1 MMVSARIQDLW
12 RNSGLLTRLV
22 CAMGFVFLLGAV
34 IHTHV
39 TIRTGA
45 ASYEARHRAELREVI
60 DALTPIIA
68 EQAVIGDYATIQQ
81 IMDAATQR
89 RTDIDRVV
97 WRDRGGRELVSQAA
111 EDPYYAPA
119 WFAAWAGIDSQ
130 SNTTRVRLGGVDYG
144 ELSILL
150 TTAPAVNELW
160 RSVLT
165 QSAVLLA
172 VTLASFAVLAFVLRA
187 NLRALAR
194 LSVAA
199 DRFRQGDYSIRA
211 PVQGAREGRAA
222 IEAFNNMAGRIEK
235 LVGALSDSREALIE
249 QLHFTEV
256 LFDAIPMPVFFKD
269 THGIY
274 LGVNRAWERFFG
286 MSRSEIVGR
295 SVLEV
300 YPHDAQIA
308 ALHQAKDEELWAHP
322 GMQSYEAT
330 LVMRDGQHRQ
340 TMYSRSTF
348 THADGSL
355 AGLIGIIADL
365 TDLKEAEEKMRAA
378 LVGKFSAE
386 SANRAKSVF
395 LANMSHEI
403 RTPLTAIIGFSESLL
418 DHGQTLSDR
427 VDSIQTIIRS
437 GRHLLGIISDILDL
451 SKIEA
456 GKLEIERMPVALRVL
471 LQDVR
476 ALAALRAAEK
486 GLAFHMDGVFPLPQQ
501 FLGDA
506 LRLKQILL
514 NLTCNAIKFTDSGS
528 VSVRVR
534 HLPAAD
540 QLSFEVTD
548 TGIGMTDEQMEKLFV
563 PFTQADSSTTRR
575 YGGTGLGL
583 FLSKQLAEEMGGAIT
598 VTSTPG
604 AGSCFTL
611 SVPTGSLEGVAF
623 VHDASAWMEPS
634 GTAGAAAAAPRLA
647 GRVLLAEDNPDNQ
660 RLIALHV
667 QRLGAELAVAG
678 NGEEALQ
685 RALAE
690 PFDLVLM
697 DMQMPVL
704 DGIQATRRLRAQGYR
719 GPIVALTA
727 NAMQE
732 DIRRCEEA
740 GCDGFL
746 TKPID
751 RARFGA
757 TVARY
762 LGADI
767 HASHEAEEPPIV
779 SSLLAEEPELADLV
793 AGFVARLPVLI
804 EELGGAHDAQDWAAL
819 KAKAHDLKAV
829 GGGYGFPQVTDV
841 AAKIEFEIAKKD
853 TPGVATQIEKLR
865 ALGRRI
871 TSGAAADPA
880 PMRAAS

>member
-1 MMVSARIQDLW
+1 MTLNARIRDLW
-12 RNSGLLTRLV
+12 IDSGLLTRLV
-22 CAMGFVFLLGAV
+22 SAMGFVFLLGAV
-34 IHTHV
+34 IHTHF
-39 TIRTGA
+39 TIRSGA

-60 DALTPIIA
+60 EALAPIIA
-68 EQAVIGDYATIQQ
+68 EQAVIGDYATIRQ
-81 IMDAATQR
+81 IMDAAVRR
-89 RTDIDRVV
+89 RTNIDRVV
-97 WRDRGGRELVSQAA
+97 WRDRGGRELVSQDA

-119 WFAAWAGIDSQ
+119 WFTAWAGIDSQ
-130 SNTTRVRLGGVDYG
+130 SDATRVRLGGVDYG
-144 ELSILL
+144 ELSIQL
-150 TTAPAVNELW
+150 TPAPAVNELW
-160 RSVLT
+160 RSMLI

-172 VTLASFAVLAFVLRA
+172 VTLASFAVLAVVLRA
-187 NLRALAR
+187 NLRALGR

-199 DRFRQGDYSIRA
+199 DRFRQGDYSIRV

-235 LVGALSDSREALIE
+235 LVRALSDNREALID

-269 THGIY
+269 ADGIY

-295 SVLEV
+295 SVREI
-300 YPHDAQIA
+300 YPHDQQTA
-308 ALHQAKDEELWAHP
+308 AMHEAKDAELFARP
-322 GMQSYEAT
+322 GLQSYEAT
-330 LVMRDGQHRQ
+330 LVMRDGQQRQ
-340 TMYSRSTF
+340 TMYSKATF
-348 THADGSL
+348 THADGTL

-378 LVGKFSAE
+378 LVDKLSAE
-386 SANRAKSVF
+386 SANRAKSAF

-456 GKLEIERMPVALRVL
+456 GKLEMERIPVALDAL

-476 ALAALRAAEK
+476 ALAAPRAAEK
-486 GLAFHMDGVFPLPQQ
+486 GLAFHMNGAFPLPQQ
-501 FLGDA
+501 FAGDA

-514 NLTCNAIKFTDSGS
+514 NLTSNAIKFTDSGS

-534 HLPAAD
+534 HLPTAG

-563 PFTQADSSTTRR
+563 PFMQADSSTTRK

-583 FLSKQLAEEMGGAIT
+583 FLSKQLAEKMGGAIT

-604 AGSCFTL
+604 TGSCFTL
-611 SVPTGSLEGVAF
+611 SVPTGSLEDVAF
-623 VHDASAWMEPS
+623 VHDASAWAEPS
-634 GTAGAAAAAPRLA
+634 GAAAAASAAPRLA

-667 QRLGAELAVAG
+667 QRLGAELAVVG

-704 DGIQATRRLRAQGYR
+704 DGMQATRRLRAQGYR

-727 NAMQE
+727 NAMQD

-751 RARFGA
+751 RARFSA

-762 LGADI
+762 LGADNRVR
-767 HASHEAEEPPIV
+767 HEVDESPIV

-793 AGFVARLPVLI
+793 AGFIARLPGLI
-804 EELGGAHDAQDWAAL
+804 EELAGAHDARDWAAL

-829 GGGYGFPQVTDV
+829 GGGYGFPQVTEV

-853 TPGVATQIEKLR
+853 TPGVTAQIERLR

-871 TSGAAADPA
+871 ASGTAADSA